1 MELININLDLL
12 QFQIETKRENNQ
24 SLLFDPVR
32 KKWITLSPEELVRQ
46 HFIQYLLI
54 KKKYPKSLIKLE
66 HSLRLNN
73 LNKRSDIVVYSR
85 QGIPWLLVECKKHEV
100 VLDDKV
106 LLQALR
112 YHVNLNVQYIV
123 ITNGINTYCFEVNEN
138 KIFSMSELPNYK

>member
-85 QGIPWLLVECKKHEV
+85 QGIPWILVECKKHEV

-112 YHVNLNVQYIV
+112 YHVNLNVKYIV

-138 KIFSMSELPNYK
+138 KIFSMSEFPNYK

>member
-12 QFQIETKRENNQ
+12 KFQIETKRENNH

-32 KKWITLSPEELVRQ
+32 KKWIALSPEELVRQ

-112 YHVNLNVQYIV
+112 YHVNLNVKYIV

-138 KIFSMSELPNYK
+138 KIFSMDNLPMY